1 MLTTKI
7 YYYLKPLIP
16 RGLQIILRRQMISRQ
31 RLSCK
36 DTWPIDQKAAKPHH
50 GWSGWPE
57 QKQFAVVLQHHVET
71 KNGHD
76 KCHELMEVEENLGF
90 RSSFNFVPE
99 RYEVSE
105 KLRNDLTRRGF
116 EVAVH
121 GLKHDGRLFSSKN
134 IFQRRATR
142 INRYLKEWR
151 SVGFSSPS
159 MHRNLDWIHALNIE
173 YDTSTFDTDPFEPQ
187 PDGIGTIFPVS
198 MDGKSNQKGFIELPY
213 TIPQDFTL
221 FVLMKEKNID
231 IWKRKIDW
239 IIEKGGMA
247 LLLTHPDYMNFG
259 GQKLGIQE
267 YPAEFYM
274 EFLEHV
280 KSKYEGQYWHVLPKD
295 VARLCQKN
303 MLK

>member
-31 RLSCK
+31 RLLCK
-36 DTWPIDQKAAKPHH
+36 DTWPIDQKAAKPHD

-57 QKQFAVVLQHHVET
+57 QKQFAVVLQHDVET
-71 KNGHD
+71 QCGHD
-76 KCHELMEVEENLGF
+76 KCHELMEVEESLGF

-134 IFQRRATR
+134 VFQRRATR

-187 PDGIGTIFPVS
+187 PDGLGTIFPVL

-274 EFLEHV
+274 EFLERV